1 MLTFAPSNPRGC
13 AFRSSE
19 RARRL
24 GEGVGSGCNTVARA
38 PSGRRASCCR
48 PFLRRPPPVH
58 LTTLVYT
65 LPRVA
70 YLDINHFRCVGTRFE
85 PPPDRMQP
93 LGSRNGHRLTG
104 SVRTH
109 TVEPSA
115 DCSVR
120 CRAPPLSAALRP
132 FGMCAVSAL
141 ISFVRGPNACIP
153 RAGTPLDPP
162 LARRS
167 QSPIQLCDRRERPL
181 RAADARGV
189 AHAGQRICASRGRF
203 TGKCLFRRV
212 PTHRSL
218 SDAPYASPLAAPS
231 GPSSSAV
238 ENATGRTVLRHRCCR
253 TRGASETRFHEP
265 PTSYT
270 TPFSARSRLLT
281 MSRQQKRDGCA
292 HRGMP
297 MAALVPLLLFSA
309 LFF

>member
-1 MLTFAPSNPRGC
+1 M
-13 AFRSSE
+13 
-19 RARRL
+19 
-24 GEGVGSGCNTVARA
+24 ARA

-109 TVEPSA
+109 TRRAVGRLLGAVSCAAVISGLAPLWH
-115 DCSVR
+115 VR
-120 CRAPPLSAALRP
+120 CVRMDLVRTGSQW
-132 FGMCAVSAL
+132 C
-141 ISFVRGPNACIP
+141 IS

-218 SDAPYASPLAAPS
+218 SDAPCASPLAAPS

-270 TPFSARSRLLT
+270 TPFSARSRLL
-281 MSRQQKRDGCA
+281 R
-292 HRGMP
+292 
-297 MAALVPLLLFSA
+297 VPISQTPVTNPDDTPPQPSA
-309 LFF
+309 NGSHPILR

>member
-1 MLTFAPSNPRGC
+1 M
-13 AFRSSE
+13 
-19 RARRL
+19 
-24 GEGVGSGCNTVARA
+24 
-38 PSGRRASCCR
+38 
-48 PFLRRPPPVH
+48 
-58 LTTLVYT
+58 
-65 LPRVA
+65 
-70 YLDINHFRCVGTRFE
+70 
-85 PPPDRMQP
+85 
-93 LGSRNGHRLTG
+93 G

-270 TPFSARSRLLT
+270 TPFSARSRLLRVT
-281 MSRQQKRDGCA
+281 RR
-292 HRGMP
+292 
-297 MAALVPLLLFSA
+297 VPRTRVV
-309 LFF
+309 